1 MKDNKKFELV
11 AFYQAGVRP
20 LNSIER
26 NVLQAALEHM
36 QEHLESAIETYIK
49 SKGKKVVEALKEEME
64 TCKKLQKALK

>member
-26 NVLQAALEHM
+26 NVLQAALDHM
-36 QEHLESAIETYIK
+36 QERLEGITEDT
-49 SKGKKVVEALKEEME
+49 GLVLKEEME

>member
-36 QEHLESAIETYIK
+36 QERLEGITEDT
-49 SKGKKVVEALKEEME
+49 GLVLKEEME
-64 TCKKLQKALK
+64 TCEKLQKALK

>member
-26 NVLQAALEHM
+26 NVLQVALDHM
-36 QEHLESAIETYIK
+36 QEHLEGITEDT
-49 SKGKKVVEALKEEME
+49 GLVLKEEME